1 MLLFC
6 NEDKEQMIDNYCPLL
21 SFTVLCCPLS
31 SSFCLK
37 KKDLAKVEVF
47 NIYISMSR
55 VKRLFFQCFGENN
68 IDVVANNRRY
78 ERTCVAVCVYDEQ
91 IAVFCGYKTECL
103 IYALL

>member
-6 NEDKEQMIDNYCPLL
+6 NEDKEQMIDNYCPPSILYCPLL
-21 SFTVLCCPLS
+21 SSIIFFLLE
-31 SSFCLK
+31 K
-37 KKDLAKVEVF
+37 IDLAKVEVF

-55 VKRLFFQCFGENN
+55 VKQLFFQCFGENN

-91 IAVFCGYKTECL
+91 IAVLCGYKTECL

>member
-21 SFTVLCCPLS
+21 SSTILFCPLS

-37 KKDLAKVEVF
+37 KKTLRKLKYLY
-47 NIYISMSR
+47 IYICMSR
-55 VKRLFFQCFGENN
+55 VKQLFFQSFGENN

-78 ERTCVAVCVYDEQ
+78 ERTCVTVCVYDEQ
-91 IAVFCGYKTECL
+91 IAVLCGYKTECL
-103 IYALL
+103 IYAFL

>member
-6 NEDKEQMIDNYCPLL
+6 NEDKEQMIDNYCPPSILYCPLL
-21 SFTVLCCPLS
+21 SSIIFFLLEKKTLRK
-31 SSFCLK
+31 LK
-37 KKDLAKVEVF
+37 YLY
-47 NIYISMSR
+47 IYICMSR

-91 IAVFCGYKTECL
+91 IAVLCGYKTECL

>member
-6 NEDKEQMIDNYCPLL
+6 NEDKEQMTDNYCPPSILFYPLL
-21 SFTVLCCPLS
+21 SSIIFFLLE
-31 SSFCLK
+31 K
-37 KKDLAKVEVF
+37 IDLAKVEVF

-91 IAVFCGYKTECL
+91 IAVLCGYKTECL